1 MAPALVE
8 TIGLCKSYR
17 AGGGEVA
24 AVRDVSIAIA
34 RGEFVAVMGPS
45 GSGKSTFMNLLG
57 CLDRPSVGSYRLD
70 GLDLQRF
77 SADELAAV
85 RSRKVGFV
93 FQMFNLLP
101 QASVLA
107 NVELPM
113 IYGGTPRHERH
124 ARAAAL
130 VERVGLV
137 HRIRHRPTQLSGGEQ
152 QRIAIARALA
162 NDPILL
168 LADEPTGMLDSATA
182 AEVMA
187 IFQQLNR
194 QGITI
199 VLVTH
204 EPDIAGFAGR
214 VISMKDGRVRLDR
227 RQEPA
232 DAGAALVRERAL
244 RAQEH
249 PEELP
254 QGEPAS

>member
-1 MAPALVE
+1 
-8 TIGLCKSYR
+8 
-17 AGGGEVA
+17 
-24 AVRDVSIAIA
+24 
-34 RGEFVAVMGPS
+34 
-45 GSGKSTFMNLLG
+45 
-57 CLDRPSVGSYRLD
+57 
-70 GLDLQRF
+70 
-77 SADELAAV
+77 V

-130 VERVGLV
+130 VERVGLA

-204 EPDIAGFAGR
+204 EPEVARFAR
-214 VISMKDGRVRLDR
+214 RTVFFRDGRVVDDR
-227 RQEPA
+227 PVDRPLEA
-232 DAGAALVRERAL
+232 RASAREAAA
-244 RAQEH
+244 
-249 PEELP
+249 
-254 QGEPAS
+254 

>member
-1 MAPALVE
+1 MAALIE
-8 TIGLCKSYR
+8 TAGLCKSYR

-24 AVRDVSIAIA
+24 AVRDVSVAIA

-57 CLDRPSVGSYRLD
+57 CLDRPSAGRYRLD
-70 GLDLQRF
+70 GLDLQGF

-113 IYGGTPRHERH
+113 VYGGTARRKRR

-130 VERVGLV
+130 VERVGLAHRV
-137 HRIRHRPTQLSGGEQ
+137 HHRPSQLSGGEQ
-152 QRIAIARALA
+152 QRVAIARALA

-182 AEVMA
+182 AEIMS
-187 IFQQLNR
+187 IFQDLNR

-204 EPDIAGFAGR
+204 EPAVARFARRAVLFRDGLVVDDR
-214 VISMKDGRVRLDR
+214 PVGEAPEARASM
-227 RQEPA
+227 QE
-232 DAGAALVRERAL
+232 AAA
-244 RAQEH
+244 
-249 PEELP
+249 
-254 QGEPAS
+254 

>member
-1 MAPALVE
+1 M
-8 TIGLCKSYR
+8 
-17 AGGGEVA
+17 
-24 AVRDVSIAIA
+24 
-34 RGEFVAVMGPS
+34 
-45 GSGKSTFMNLLG
+45 
-57 CLDRPSVGSYRLD
+57 
-70 GLDLQRF
+70 
-77 SADELAAV
+77 
-85 RSRKVGFV
+85 RSRKIGFV

-101 QASVLA
+101 QISVLA

-113 IYGGTPRHERH
+113 VYGGTPRKQRH

-130 VERVGLV
+130 VERVGLA

-187 IFQQLNR
+187 LFQDLNR

-204 EPDIAGFAGR
+204 EPDVARYARRAVFFR
-214 VISMKDGRVRLDR
+214 DGRVVDDR
-227 RQEPA
+227 AVAEPLEA
-232 DAGAALVRERAL
+232 RPPSREAAA
-244 RAQEH
+244 
-249 PEELP
+249 
-254 QGEPAS
+254 

>member
-1 MAPALVE
+1 MVGPLIE
-8 TIGLCKSYR
+8 TAGLCKSYR

-34 RGEFVAVMGPS
+34 PGEFVAIMGPS

-57 CLDRPSVGSYRLD
+57 CLDRPSAGSYRLD
-70 GLDLQRF
+70 GLDLQGF
-77 SADELAAV
+77 AGDALAAV
-85 RSRKVGFV
+85 RSRKIGFV

-101 QASVLA
+101 QISVLA

-113 IYGGTPRHERH
+113 VYGGIARRARHV
-124 ARAAAL
+124 RAAAL
-130 VERVGLV
+130 VERVGLA

-187 IFQQLNR
+187 LFQELNR

-204 EPDIAGFAGR
+204 EADVARFAR
-214 VISMKDGRVRLDR
+214 RAVFFRDGRVVDDR
-227 RQEPA
+227 PFEPSVEARASQE
-232 DAGAALVRERAL
+232 AAA
-244 RAQEH
+244 
-249 PEELP
+249 
-254 QGEPAS
+254 

>member
-1 MAPALVE
+1 MVTLVE
-8 TIGLCKSYR
+8 TAGLCKSYR
-17 AGGGEVA
+17 AGGGEIA

-57 CLDRPSVGSYRLD
+57 CLDRPSAGSYRLE

-77 SADELAAV
+77 SSDELAAV
-85 RSRKVGFV
+85 RSRKIGFV

-101 QASVLA
+101 QVSVLA

-113 IYGGTPRHERH
+113 IYSGTPRRERRE
-124 ARAAAL
+124 RAATL
-130 VERVGLV
+130 VERVGLA

-152 QRIAIARALA
+152 QRIAIARSLA

-182 AEVMA
+182 AEIMA
-187 IFQQLNR
+187 VFQELNR

-199 VLVTH
+199 VVVTH
-204 EPDIAGFAGR
+204 EAEVARFARR
-214 VISMKDGRVRLDR
+214 VVFFRDGHVVDDRPVERPLEIRLPSR
-227 RQEPA
+227 E
-232 DAGAALVRERAL
+232 AAA
-244 RAQEH
+244 
-249 PEELP
+249 
-254 QGEPAS
+254 

>member
-1 MAPALVE
+1 MTGPLVE
-8 TIGLCKSYR
+8 TAGLCKSYR

-24 AVRDVSIAIA
+24 AVRDVSLEIA
-34 RGEFVAVMGPS
+34 RGEFVAIMGPS

-57 CLDRPSVGSYRLD
+57 CLDRPSAGRYRLD
-70 GLDLQRF
+70 GLDLQHF
-77 SADELAAV
+77 SADALAAV
-85 RSRKVGFV
+85 RSRKIGFV

-101 QASVLA
+101 QASVLG

-113 IYGGTPRHERH
+113 VYSGTPRRERH

-130 VERVGLV
+130 VERVGLS

-187 IFQQLNR
+187 IFQGLNR

-204 EPDIAGFAGR
+204 EPEVARFAR
-214 VISMKDGRVRLDR
+214 RAVFFRDGRVVDDHPVDR
-227 RQEPA
+227 PVVVRASSAE
-232 DAGAALVRERAL
+232 AAA
-244 RAQEH
+244 
-249 PEELP
+249 
-254 QGEPAS
+254 

>member
-1 MAPALVE
+1 MTGPLIE
-8 TIGLCKSYR
+8 TAGLCKSYR

-24 AVRDVSIAIA
+24 AVRDVSLEIA

-57 CLDRPSVGSYRLD
+57 CLDRPSAGTYRLD

-77 SADELAAV
+77 SADALAAV
-85 RSRKVGFV
+85 RSRKIGFV

-101 QASVLA
+101 QASVLG

-113 IYGGTPRHERH
+113 VYSGTPRRERN

-130 VERVGLV
+130 VERVGLA

-187 IFQQLNR
+187 IFQGLNR

-204 EPDIAGFAGR
+204 ERDVARYARRAVFFR
-214 VISMKDGRVRLDR
+214 DGRVVDDHPVDR
-227 RQEPA
+227 PVVVRAPSSE
-232 DAGAALVRERAL
+232 AAA
-244 RAQEH
+244 
-249 PEELP
+249 
-254 QGEPAS
+254 

>member
-1 MAPALVE
+1 MAALIE
-8 TIGLCKSYR
+8 TAGLCKSYR

-24 AVRDVSIAIA
+24 AVRDVSVAIA

-57 CLDRPSVGSYRLD
+57 CLDRPSAGRYHLD
-70 GLDLQRF
+70 GLDLQGF

-113 IYGGTPRHERH
+113 VYGGTARRKRR

-137 HRIRHRPTQLSGGEQ
+137 HRVHHRPSQLSGGEQ
-152 QRIAIARALA
+152 QRVAIARALA

-182 AEVMA
+182 AEVMS
-187 IFQQLNR
+187 IFQDLNR

-204 EPDIAGFAGR
+204 EPEVARFARRAVLFRDGLVVDDR
-214 VISMKDGRVRLDR
+214 PVGEAAEARASM
-227 RQEPA
+227 QE
-232 DAGAALVRERAL
+232 AAA
-244 RAQEH
+244 
-249 PEELP
+249 
-254 QGEPAS
+254 

>member
-1 MAPALVE
+1 MAAALIE
-8 TIGLCKSYR
+8 TVGLCKSYR

-24 AVRDVSIAIA
+24 AVRDVSVAIA

-57 CLDRPSVGSYRLD
+57 CLDRPSAGRYRLD
-70 GLDLQRF
+70 GLDLQGL

-85 RSRKVGFV
+85 RSRKIGFV

-113 IYGGTPRHERH
+113 VYGGTARRKRH

-130 VERVGLV
+130 VERVGLA
-137 HRIRHRPTQLSGGEQ
+137 HRAHHRPNQLSGGEQ
-152 QRIAIARALA
+152 QRVAIARALA

-182 AEVMA
+182 AEVMS

-204 EPDIAGFAGR
+204 EPEVARFAR
-214 VISMKDGRVRLDR
+214 RAVFFRDGLVVDDR
-227 RQEPA
+227 PVGETPEARASLQ
-232 DAGAALVRERAL
+232 AAA
-244 RAQEH
+244 A
-249 PEELP
+249 
-254 QGEPAS
+254 

>member
-1 MAPALVE
+1 MAAPLVE
-8 TIGLCKSYR
+8 TVELCKTYR

-24 AVRDVSIAIA
+24 AVRDVSLTIA

-57 CLDRPSVGSYRLD
+57 CLDRPSAGAYRLD
-70 GLDLQRF
+70 GLHLKRF
-77 SADELAAV
+77 SADALAAV
-85 RSRKVGFV
+85 RSRKIGFV

-101 QASVLA
+101 QVSVLA

-113 IYGGTPRHERH
+113 VYGGTPRRERRV
-124 ARAAAL
+124 RAEAL
-130 VERVGLV
+130 IERVGLA
-137 HRIRHRPTQLSGGEQ
+137 HRLRYRPTQLSGGEQ

-182 AEVMA
+182 AGVLA
-187 IFQQLNR
+187 VFQQLNR

-204 EPDIAGFAGR
+204 EADVARYARRAVFFR
-214 VISMKDGRVRLDR
+214 DGRVVDDR
-227 RQEPA
+227 PIDDLVEPPL
-232 DAGAALVRERAL
+232 AARPSSREA
-244 RAQEH
+244 A
-249 PEELP
+249 
-254 QGEPAS
+254 A

>member
-1 MAPALVE
+1 MAGPLVE
-8 TIGLCKSYR
+8 TAALCKSYR

-24 AVRDVSIAIA
+24 AVRDVSLEIA
-34 RGEFVAVMGPS
+34 RGEFVAIMGPS

-57 CLDRPSVGSYRLD
+57 CLDRPSAGSYRLD

-77 SADELAAV
+77 PADALAAV
-85 RSRKVGFV
+85 RSRKIGFV

-101 QASVLA
+101 QASVLG

-113 IYGGTPRHERH
+113 VYSGTPRRERH

-130 VERVGLV
+130 VERVGLS

-187 IFQQLNR
+187 IFQDLNR
-194 QGITI
+194 QGITV

-204 EPDIAGFAGR
+204 EAEVARFAR
-214 VISMKDGRVRLDR
+214 RAVFFRDGRVVDDHPVDR
-227 RQEPA
+227 PVVVRASSTE
-232 DAGAALVRERAL
+232 AAA
-244 RAQEH
+244 
-249 PEELP
+249 
-254 QGEPAS
+254 

>member
-1 MAPALVE
+1 
-8 TIGLCKSYR
+8 
-17 AGGGEVA
+17 
-24 AVRDVSIAIA
+24 
-34 RGEFVAVMGPS
+34 
-45 GSGKSTFMNLLG
+45 MNLLG

-130 VERVGLV
+130 VERVGLA

-152 QRIAIARALA
+152 RASPSLA
-162 NDPILL
+162 CHDPILL

-204 EPDIAGFAGR
+204 EPEVARFAR
-214 VISMKDGRVRLDR
+214 RAVFFRDGRVVDDR
-227 RQEPA
+227 PVDRPLEA
-232 DAGAALVRERAL
+232 RASAREAAA
-244 RAQEH
+244 
-249 PEELP
+249 
-254 QGEPAS
+254 

>member
-1 MAPALVE
+1 MAAPLIE
-8 TIGLCKSYR
+8 TVGLCKSYR

-24 AVRDVSIAIA
+24 AVRDVSLTIAC
-34 RGEFVAVMGPS
+34 GEFVAVMGPS

-57 CLDRPSVGSYRLD
+57 CLDRPSAGAYRLD

-77 SADELAAV
+77 SADALAAV
-85 RSRKVGFV
+85 RSRKIGFV

-113 IYGGTPRHERH
+113 IYGGTPRRERH
-124 ARAAAL
+124 ARAEAL
-130 VERVGLV
+130 IERVGLA
-137 HRIRHRPTQLSGGEQ
+137 HRLRHRPTQLSGGEQ

-187 IFQQLNR
+187 LFQQLNR

-204 EPDIAGFAGR
+204 EPDVARYARRAVFFR
-214 VISMKDGRVRLDR
+214 DGRVVDDR
-227 RQEPA
+227 PIDDPVEQPLPA
-232 DAGAALVRERAL
+232 RRSSREAAA
-244 RAQEH
+244 
-249 PEELP
+249 
-254 QGEPAS
+254 

>member
-1 MAPALVE
+1 MTGPLVE
-8 TIGLCKSYR
+8 TAGLCKSYR

-24 AVRDVSIAIA
+24 AVRDVSLEIA
-34 RGEFVAVMGPS
+34 RGEFVAIMGPS

-57 CLDRPSVGSYRLD
+57 CLDRPSAGRYRLD

-77 SADELAAV
+77 SADALAAV
-85 RSRKVGFV
+85 RSRKIGFV

-101 QASVLA
+101 QASVLG

-113 IYGGTPRHERH
+113 VYSGTPRRERH

-130 VERVGLV
+130 VERVGLS

-187 IFQQLNR
+187 IFQGLNR

-204 EPDIAGFAGR
+204 EPEVARFAR
-214 VISMKDGRVRLDR
+214 RAVFFRDGRVVDDHPVDR
-227 RQEPA
+227 PVVVRASSAE
-232 DAGAALVRERAL
+232 AAA
-244 RAQEH
+244 
-249 PEELP
+249 
-254 QGEPAS
+254 

>member
-1 MAPALVE
+1 
-8 TIGLCKSYR
+8 
-17 AGGGEVA
+17 
-24 AVRDVSIAIA
+24 
-34 RGEFVAVMGPS
+34 
-45 GSGKSTFMNLLG
+45 MNLLG
-57 CLDRPSVGSYRLD
+57 CLDRPSAGRYRLD

-77 SADELAAV
+77 AADALAAV
-85 RSRKVGFV
+85 RSRKIGFV

-101 QASVLA
+101 QASVLG

-113 IYGGTPRHERH
+113 VYSGTPRRERH

-130 VERVGLV
+130 VERVGLA
-137 HRIRHRPTQLSGGEQ
+137 HRMRHRPTQLSGGEQ

-187 IFQQLNR
+187 IFQDLNR

-204 EPDIAGFAGR
+204 EPEVARYARRAVFFR
-214 VISMKDGRVRLDR
+214 DGRVVDDHPVDR
-227 RQEPA
+227 PVVVRASSSE
-232 DAGAALVRERAL
+232 AAA
-244 RAQEH
+244 
-249 PEELP
+249 
-254 QGEPAS
+254 